1 VSRKKA
7 QATRAIQWWNSDRVP
22 SSINLKKYRKSL
34 LSGIEEEGEGKEKC
48 KSAGA
53 YAK

>member
-1 VSRKKA
+1 VA
-7 QATRAIQWWNSDRVP
+7 
-22 SSINLKKYRKSL
+22 SSINLKKYGKSL
-34 LSGIEEEGEGKEKC
+34 MSGIEQEGEGKEKC